1 MMASVKIPLVQMTD
15 LPPVC
20 VCCGQPATQMRRQ
33 EFRVSDVLTAAFLA
47 SAAALGFVAWAERSI
62 TVALPVCD
70 DHRRR
75 GRRSNRTLL
84 WGMLLTVLLGVGAY
98 VGSQF
103 DSPAANY
110 LAVIAMFTFIATL
123 VIGMHEVNDGLAV
136 KTLTGESVILTGVN
150 RKFASAVQSGA
161 TARTATRH

>member
-20 VCCGQPATQMRRQ
+20 VCCGQPATGTRRQ
-33 EFRVSDVLTAAFLA
+33 DFWVSEALTAAFLA

-62 TVALPVCD
+62 TVALPVCN

-75 GRRSNRTLL
+75 GRRSSRTLL
-84 WGMLLTVLLGVGAY
+84 WGMVLTVLLGVGAY

-136 KTLTGESVILTGVN
+136 KALTGDSLMLTGVN
-150 RKFASAVQSGA
+150 RKFVA
-161 TARTATRH
+161 ATRAMSDGPAAAGR